1 MKSPMYLDSNATSP
15 LDEEVWQAML
25 PWWREQFHNPSSSYR
40 GAKLARRAIEE
51 ARGHV
56 ATLLGAQEDE
66 IIFTS
71 GGTESINTILRS
83 WDADAGE
90 GVFLTTAVEHSAV
103 LRTGESLGRPMQK
116 CAVDDL
122 GQLVVDEWQSLIAQS
137 AFAAAMAVN
146 NETGVIME
154 WRAAAQMARSAG
166 KPFFCDAVQAV
177 GKIDISDA
185 AQHVDAL
192 ALSAHKFH
200 GPKGV
205 GAMFLRRGCQF
216 SPLLRG
222 GGQERGLRSGTEP
235 VALIVGM
242 GVAAQLAQRALVE
255 KTEQLARVR
264 DAFEVEVAAGI
275 DGVTIN
281 GDRASRVANTS
292 HLSFEGCEAAGL
304 LILLD
309 EKGLSCSA
317 GSACMSGKQ
326 QASHVQK
333 AMGFSDDKAK
343 SSLRL
348 SFHRGHTIDD
358 AQRAAQLV
366 IAAVKKL
373 RSVQGP
379 GVGPVVIYS

>member
-103 LRTGESLGRPMQK
+103 LRTGESLDRPMQK
-116 CAVDDL
+116 CAVDGL
-122 GQLVVDEWQSLIAQS
+122 GRLVVDEWQSLIAQS

-166 KPFFCDAVQAV
+166 KPFFLRC
-177 GKIDISDA
+177 
-185 AQHVDAL
+185 
-192 ALSAHKFH
+192 
-200 GPKGV
+200 
-205 GAMFLRRGCQF
+205 GA
-216 SPLLRG
+216 SG
-222 GGQERGLRSGTEP
+222 G
-235 VALIVGM
+235 
-242 GVAAQLAQRALVE
+242 
-255 KTEQLARVR
+255 
-264 DAFEVEVAAGI
+264 
-275 DGVTIN
+275 
-281 GDRASRVANTS
+281 
-292 HLSFEGCEAAGL
+292 
-304 LILLD
+304 
-309 EKGLSCSA
+309 
-317 GSACMSGKQ
+317 
-326 QASHVQK
+326 
-333 AMGFSDDKAK
+333 
-343 SSLRL
+343 
-348 SFHRGHTIDD
+348 
-358 AQRAAQLV
+358 
-366 IAAVKKL
+366 
-373 RSVQGP
+373 
-379 GVGPVVIYS
+379 